1 MNCNEVRDLL
11 SLYIDDELDENEKLL
26 VEEHLQMCEECQKEL
41 EEYKKIIQALQ
52 EIPDEEPP
60 LGYCKRLHEKL
71 LAVEAEKAE
80 LHKPSVNEKPA
91 EITEIPRRSKNK
103 MSRLVKYGSLAA
115 AFAFVFLVYGMNNLG
130 MKNAKAEMSY
140 DTAQYNGAT
149 EAPVA
154 PAAPA
159 ESADYGFTMDVRGTS
174 EAEESKAK
182 DESQYSLMNVPE
194 SEMKIIKTGS
204 LRVETNDYESF
215 ISNLTSEVQSMG
227 GYLENSSSEV
237 YQVFENEE
245 KLMYGNLKIR
255 VPQEN
260 FYEFIEY
267 IENSSEVKSKNL
279 SETDVTKDYYEKDNK
294 VKNLEVQEEHLRS
307 LFDKAQTVEEML
319 LIENEL
325 RRVRTEI
332 DALNISLKDID
343 DRAGMSTVIL
353 DVNEVLAANINL
365 AGQDSMWEKSKEGFI
380 NTVNSIIRT
389 FENLLI
395 YIVSVSPI
403 LIPAIIILVIVLLRV
418 KKYVKNRHK
427 I

>member
-1 MNCNEVRDLL
+1 MNCNEVRELL

-26 VEEHLQMCEECQKEL
+26 VEEHLKTCEECQKEL

-71 LAVEAEKAE
+71 LAAEAEKSEFHEPNIKEA
-80 LHKPSVNEKPA
+80 PA
-91 EITEIPRRSKNK
+91 EITEIKRKSKSK
-103 MSRLVKYGSLAA
+103 ISRWVKYGSLAA
-115 AFAFVFLVYGMNNLG
+115 ALVLVFLVYGINNLG
-130 MKNAKAEMSY
+130 MKNSKAEMSY

-149 EAPVA
+149 EAP
-154 PAAPA
+154 AAPA
-159 ESADYGFTMDVRGTS
+159 EIADYGFTMDGRGTS

-182 DESQYSLMNVPE
+182 YDNQYSLMSAPE
-194 SEMKIIKTGS
+194 NEMKIIKTGS
-204 LRVETNDYESF
+204 LRVETKDYENF
-215 ISNLTSEVQSMG
+215 ISNMTIEVQNLG
-227 GYLENSSSEV
+227 GYIENSSSEV
-237 YQVFENEE
+237 YQVFENDDR
-245 KLMYGNLKIR
+245 LMYGNHKIR
-255 VPQEN
+255 VPQES
-260 FYEFIEY
+260 FYEFINF
-267 IENSSEVKSKNL
+267 IESSSLVKIKNI
-279 SETDVTKDYYEKDNK
+279 SETDVTKEYYEKDNK

-343 DRAGMSTVIL
+343 DRAGMSTISLTV
-353 DVNEVLAANINL
+353 DEVLAADFNL
-365 AGQDSMWEKSKEGFI
+365 ASKNNVWDKSKEGFI
-380 NTVNSIIRT
+380 MTVNSIIRT

-403 LIPAIIILVIVLLRV
+403 LIPAIIILVIVLVRV
-418 KKYVKNRHK
+418 KKYMKNRHK
-427 I
+427 L

>member
-1 MNCNEVRDLL
+1 MNCNEVRELL

-26 VEEHLQMCEECQKEL
+26 VEQHLQICEECRKEL

-71 LAVEAEKAE
+71 LAAEAERTE
-80 LHKPSVNEKPA
+80 LHESNIKETPV
-91 EITEIPRRSKNK
+91 EITEIPRKTKNK
-103 MSRLVKYGSLAA
+103 MSRWLKYGSVAA
-115 AFAFVFLVYGMNNLG
+115 AFALVFLVYGMNNLG
-130 MKNAKAEMSY
+130 MKNAKSEMSY
-140 DTAQYNGAT
+140 DMTQSKGAA
-149 EAPVA
+149 EA

-159 ESADYGFTMDVRGTS
+159 ESADFGTMDVRG

-182 DESQYSLMNVPE
+182 EEYQYSLMSVPE
-194 SEMKIIKTGS
+194 IEMKIIKTGN
-204 LRVETNDYESF
+204 LRVETKDYEKF
-215 ISNLTSEVQSMG
+215 ISDMTIEVQNLG
-227 GYLENSSSEV
+227 GYLENSNSEV
-237 YQVFENEE
+237 YQVFENDDR
-245 KLMYGNLKIR
+245 LMYGNHKIR
-255 VPQEN
+255 VPEEK
-260 FYEFIEY
+260 FYEFINY
-267 IENSSEVKSKNL
+267 IESASLVKIKNI
-279 SETDVTKDYYEKDNK
+279 SETDVTKEYAEKDNK

-343 DRAGMSTVIL
+343 DRAGMSTINLAV
-353 DVNEVLAANINL
+353 DEVLAADFDL
-365 AGQDSMWEKSKEGFI
+365 ASKDNMWDKSKEGFI

-403 LIPAIIILVIVLLRV
+403 LIPAIIILVVVLLRI
-418 KKYVKNRHK
+418 KKYMKNRHK
-427 I
+427 L